1 VSIQDDVKY
10 VKKELS
16 GDEKVLES
24 AFKIEALYKKY
35 KFVVWGVAGAILLFF
50 IVQTAMQSIN
60 QAKLEDANNA
70 LLTLQENPKDNVAL
84 ETLKQKNPKLFEL
97 YSYSVASAAQDSK
110 ALKELS
116 NSKNSIIADASKY
129 TISAIEKKPTDSKL
143 FKELALFEE
152 GYLAMKSGDIEN
164 AKAKLELID
173 DRSSLAML
181 TKLLKHSMIK
191 VK

>member
-1 VSIQDDVKY
+1 MSIKDDVKY
-10 VKKELS
+10 VTQELS
-16 GDEKVLES
+16 SDEKVLES

-35 KFVVWGVAGAILLFF
+35 KFVVWGVAGAVLLFF
-50 IVQTAMQSIN
+50 VSQTAMQSIN
-60 QAKLEDANNA
+60 QAKLEDANSA
-70 LLTLQENPKDNVAL
+70 LLTLQDNPKDSVAL

-97 YSYSVASAAQDSK
+97 YTFSVASANKNAN

-129 TISAIEKKPTDSKL
+129 TVLTIEKRPIDSKL
-143 FKELALFEE
+143 FKELAIFEE
-152 GYLAMKSGDIEN
+152 AYLSMKAGDIEN

-191 VK
+191 AK